1 MKKKVYS
8 YDLLDRVNDQL
19 PQCVIDAMNNSG
31 WNALGIKEVVDEEI
45 KKGKKKSSTPTKRD
59 NQ

>member
-1 MKKKVYS
+1 MNKKLYS
-8 YDLLDRVNDQL
+8 YDLLARVNDQL

-45 KKGKKKSSTPTKRD
+45 KKVKVKSLTPTKD